1 MHNPYEGREPRAFWR
16 SGVSELNPLAISGLW
31 QPKFPIRPADAV
43 STAGSCFAQNIG
55 RALTARGF
63 NWFDAEPAPS
73 LLPEE
78 DRRRFNYGVFSFRT
92 ANIYTTA
99 MLRQWIGWALG
110 AASPP
115 EEVWEE
121 NGRWFDPFR
130 PSIEPDGFESEAE
143 LVASRAATL
152 KAIRRAIE
160 KSAVFTFTL
169 GLTEGWIN
177 RRHGYVY
184 AACPGTQHGTF
195 DAGEHAFHNYA
206 QPEILSDLTA
216 ALALARE
223 ANPALRVLLTV
234 SPVPLTA
241 TASDNHVLVATT
253 YSKSVLR
260 SVAGE
265 YVAGRDHAD
274 YFPSYEIIS
283 AAPFR
288 GMFYEPNLRAVSK
301 PGVDFVMDHFFR
313 CMSAKFPWNAPASKP
328 AAPAADDDD
337 EVVCEERI
345 LEELNNA

>member
-1 MHNPYEGREPRAFWR
+1 MHNPYEGREPKAFWR
-16 SGVSELNPLAISGLW
+16 SGVGELNPLAISGLW
-31 QPKFPIRPADAV
+31 EPKFPIRPADAV

-55 RALTARGF
+55 RALTVRGF

-73 LLPEE
+73 MLSEE

-99 MLRQWIGWALG
+99 MLRQWIEWAAG
-110 AASPP
+110 ASMPP
-115 EEVWEE
+115 DEMWEE
-121 NGRWFDPFR
+121 DGRWFDPFR
-130 PSIEPDGFESEAE
+130 PLIEPDGFGSAE
-143 LVASRAATL
+143 ELAASRATTL
-152 KAIRRAIE
+152 AAIRSALR
-160 KSAVFTFTL
+160 KSTVFTFTL

-177 RRHGYVY
+177 RRHGHVY

-195 DAGEHAFHNYA
+195 DAGEHAFHNFS
-206 QPEILSDLTA
+206 QPEILRDLTA
-216 ALALARE
+216 ALDLAR
-223 ANPALRVLLTV
+223 AVNPELRILLTV

-241 TASDNHVLVATT
+241 TASDDHVLVATT
-253 YSKSVLR
+253 YSKAVLR

-274 YFPSYEIIS
+274 YFPSYEIIA

-313 CMSAKFPWNAPASKP
+313 AMSAKYPWDALAPKQA
-328 AAPAADDDD
+328 AAPAEDD
-337 EVVCEERI
+337 EIICEEAI
-345 LEELNNA
+345 LDEFNNA